1 MKRAFING
9 NVYVSFRPVKRV
21 EAFLVVG
28 GRVAMLGSTEEILKA
43 AEVLNAEIIDLDG
56 GTVLPAFIDSHMHL
70 DELGEYLNM
79 LDLRGVRSIEELKRK
94 LRDFAKKKDGW
105 LRGHGWDQELF
116 KENRWPTRHDLDE
129 VVSDR
134 PVMLSRVCLHAAV
147 LNTKALE
154 ETGLIDWDSE
164 DVLRDENGE
173 PTGIVKE
180 EAFSFAV
187 RKFDE
192 RVGEDEYRGYL
203 LRASEYVLS
212 KGITTVGF
220 VSVGERALKVLG
232 YLDAEG
238 QLRLRV
244 KVYLKPEENLD
255 VLEVLKKLGIR
266 RGFGGRR
273 LKIGGIKV
281 LADGSLGAR
290 TAWLSSPYNDAET
303 RGYPNVGKEWLEGVA
318 WETHE
323 MGLQLAVHSIGDA
336 TMDMVL
342 DVYEALGDVERAGHR
357 IEHASLMRPDQI
369 ERAKRLGV
377 RLALQPHFVITDWW
391 VLERVGKERSKWVYP
406 FKSISKAGIP
416 FGLSTDSPVEP
427 LDPWETVYAAVT
439 RGKYEGI
446 PLADLTPDEALTL
459 EEALHAYTAGSAG
472 VLMEEDLGSLEEGKL
487 ADFIIVS
494 DDPFEVDEKELR
506 GIKVLETYIE
516 GERVFKAG

>member
-1 MKRAFING
+1 LKRAFING
-9 NVYVSFRPVKRV
+9 DVYVSFRPVRRV
-21 EAFLVVG
+21 EAFLVMD
-28 GRVAMLGSTEEILKA
+28 GRIAMLGSTGEILKA

-79 LDLRGVRSIEELKRK
+79 LDLRGVRSIEELKEK
-94 LRDFAKKKDGW
+94 LRRFAEKKDGW

-116 KENRWPTRHDLDE
+116 KERRWPTRHDLDE
-129 VVSDR
+129 VVNDR

-147 LNTKALE
+147 LNTRALE
-154 ETGLIDWDSE
+154 ETGLSEWDSE

-180 EAFSFAV
+180 DAFSYAV

-192 RVGEDEYRGYL
+192 MVTEDEYGKYML
-203 LRASEYVLS
+203 QAAEYALS
-212 KGITTVGF
+212 KGVTTVGF
-220 VSVGERALKVLG
+220 VSVGEGALRALSR
-232 YLDAEG
+232 LDAEG
-238 QLRLRV
+238 KLRLRV
-244 KVYLKPEENLD
+244 KVYLNPGEDLG
-255 VLEVLKKLGIR
+255 VLESLKRLGIR

-290 TAWLSSPYNDAET
+290 TAWLSSPYSDAET
-303 RGYPNVGKEWLEGVA
+303 RGHPNVTKEWLEQVA
-318 WETHE
+318 KETHE
-323 MGLQLAVHSIGDA
+323 AGLQMAVHAIGDA

-342 DVYEALGDVERAGHR
+342 DVYESLGNVEGAGHR

-377 RLALQPHFVITDWW
+377 RLALQPHFVMTDWW
-391 VLERVGKERSKWVYP
+391 VIERVGEERAKWVYP
-406 FKSISKAGIP
+406 FRSIAEAGTP
-416 FGLSTDSPVEP
+416 FGLSTDSPVEA

-439 RGKYEGI
+439 RGKYEGV
-446 PLADLTPDEALTL
+446 PLAELTPNEALSL
-459 EEALHAYTAGSAG
+459 EETLHAYTAGSAE
-472 VLMEEDLGSLEEGKL
+472 VLMEEKLGSLEEGKL

-506 GIKVLETYIE
+506 EIKVLETYLG
-516 GERVFKAG
+516 GERVFKA